1 MSLANE
7 LARALG
13 QPQSGIIRD
22 NGGPTVTLNIPLWE
36 WQQEQKRA
44 ERRAA
49 RELDPCRLG
58 IWGPIDDED

>member
-1 MSLANE
+1 MSLSEE

-13 QPQSGIIRD
+13 KGETRIIRSSSA
-22 NGGPTVTLNIPLWE
+22 TVTLNIPLWE

-44 ERRAA
+44 ERARL

-58 IWGPIDDED
+58 IWGPIDDGD